1 MPKNSKVDI
10 CIANNMAEFKCSCGY
25 NKYCQTRAMPLIIKL
40 HKKMNPQCFK
50 EDNDNINVRCENRL
64 MGIDVKW

>member
-10 CIANNMAEFKCSCGY
+10 CITNNMAEFKCSCGY
-25 NKYCQTRAMPLIIKL
+25 NKYCQARAMPLIVRL

-50 EDNDNINVRCENRL
+50 
-64 MGIDVKW
+64 